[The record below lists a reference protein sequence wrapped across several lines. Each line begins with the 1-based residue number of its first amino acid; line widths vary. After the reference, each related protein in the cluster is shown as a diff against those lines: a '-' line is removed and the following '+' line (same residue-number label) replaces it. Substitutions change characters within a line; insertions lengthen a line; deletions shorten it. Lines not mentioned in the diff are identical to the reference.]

1 MLNISLRLSETYFLR
16 HVDPYKN
23 EVKMNNLMKE

>member
-16 HVDPYKN
+16 HVDPNKN
-23 EVKMNNLMKE
+23 EVEMNNLIKE